1 MEINRIKKLIGLA
14 TLLSAA
20 LTTTT
25 AFAQNAA
32 IQSKKLPLSLLRKM
46 SPHAA
51 HSNASFA
58 KVGQAK
64 KSLISTAATS
74 GIPGIDS
81 VVNWS
86 DQFTAPGFDS
96 NGNAQSVWPYTMVG
110 NPPES
115 GRTANITAPI
125 VPVVLDLLA
134 KDGTVA
140 IFNGKPLS
148 FGPGPDV
155 LQAAVASPIFQPFI
169 YTSGIGQINDQIMR
183 AEFWN
188 RLPHSHGSEDF
199 EDGWHTNLVPKV
211 RTARRIQVPFG
222 DWFFFTDANNNPIL
236 AAVDANTFGNLLFPA
251 TAPVDN
257 TTPIGAAELAGDI
270 TTRDISSFLFNDVVL

>member
-14 TLLSAA
+14 TLLSTA
-20 LTTTT
+20 LTTT

-46 SPHAA
+46 NPHAA

-155 LQAAVASPIFQPFI
+155 LKPQSPRPSSSPLS
-169 YTSGIGQINDQIMR
+169 TLRGSDRSTTRSCAPNSGTDYPTVMALR
-183 AEFWN
+183 T
-188 RLPHSHGSEDF
+188 L
-199 EDGWHTNLVPKV
+199 
-211 RTARRIQVPFG
+211 RTAG
-222 DWFFFTDANNNPIL
+222 TPIWSRKSERL
-236 AAVDANTFGNLLFPA
+236 AASKSHLGTGSSLPMPTTTRSWLPSMPTHSATSCFP
-251 TAPVDN
+251 PPRPS
-257 TTPIGAAELAGDI
+257 TTPLPSERPNWQATSLHATSRASSS
-270 TTRDISSFLFNDVVL
+270 TMSSF

>member
-64 KSLISTAATS
+64 KSLMSTAATS
-74 GIPGIDS
+74 GIPGVDS

-86 DQFTAPGFDS
+86 DQFTSPGFDS
-96 NGNAQSVWPYTMVG
+96 NGNPQSVWPYTMVG
-110 NPPES
+110 NSPDS
-115 GRTANITAPI
+115 GGTTYIHAPV
-125 VPVVLDLLA
+125 VPVTLDLL
-134 KDGTVA
+134 
-140 IFNGKPLS
+140 
-148 FGPGPDV
+148 GPDGSVAVSTRPGFDVVNNV
-155 LQAAVASPIFQPFI
+155 LNSPEFQPFI
-169 YTSGIGQINDQIMR
+169 YTSGIGQ
-183 AEFWN
+183 
-188 RLPHSHGSEDF
+188 
-199 EDGWHTNLVPKV
+199 
-211 RTARRIQVPFG
+211 
-222 DWFFFTDANNNPIL
+222 
-236 AAVDANTFGNLLFPA
+236 
-251 TAPVDN
+251 
-257 TTPIGAAELAGDI
+257 
-270 TTRDISSFLFNDVVL
+270 